1 MTDTAEALRQWIGI
15 ALKTEREK
23 AGLSLSELARRAG
36 LSKSTLSQLEAG
48 SGNPGIETL
57 WMLAVAL
64 NIPFSRLVD
73 RPERTTRL
81 VRAGEGSAT
90 FSEEAAVRATLLS
103 TGSNGVRRDIYR
115 MDLEP
120 GRARRSPAHIAGT
133 TEHVL
138 VATGRARVGPEAETE
153 ELSPGDY
160 YAYPG
165 DTAHLYEALE
175 PGTVLMLV
183 MEHA

>member
-1 MTDTAEALRQWIGI
+1 MTDTAEALRQWIAI

-81 VRAGEGSAT
+81 VRAGEGPAT

-103 TGSNGVRRDIYR
+103 TGSTGTRRDIYR

-120 GRARRSPAHIAGT
+120 GRPRRSPAHIAGT

-138 VATGRARVGPEAETE
+138 AASGRARVGPEAETE

-160 YAYPG
+160 FTYPG

-175 PGTVLMLV
+175 PGTVLLLV